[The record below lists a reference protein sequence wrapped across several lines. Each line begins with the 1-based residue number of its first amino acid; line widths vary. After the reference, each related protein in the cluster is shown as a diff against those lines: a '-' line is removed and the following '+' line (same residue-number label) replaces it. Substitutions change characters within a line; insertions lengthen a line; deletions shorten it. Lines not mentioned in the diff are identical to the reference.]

1 MPRRVIGYVIGA
13 LGGVLSA
20 PAVLIVGLFGMLV
33 PAAIVFLGR
42 RTMAVEVLAIGAF
55 GGAGLGLVWIG
66 VTDYFANWAGTQS
79 CSSGVVFLSPRQS
92 ISTECGG
99 MPPAPWL
106 ICGATLALAALTLA
120 LVVERRRIDI
130 HPPKRRLKS
139 LHR

>member
-79 CSSGVVFLSPRQS
+79 MFIRGRLSEPPTVDQHRVRRYATRSVADMRRDPCTRGSDSRPSGGETP
-92 ISTECGG
+92 
-99 MPPAPWL
+99 
-106 ICGATLALAALTLA
+106 
-120 LVVERRRIDI
+120 D
-130 HPPKRRLKS
+130 
-139 LHR
+139 